1 MFNNGWFQIDGNF
14 MYPSKEFVD
23 MLRTCKKLGIEFE
36 DGYVDLM
43 LEDYEVMLL
52 KDHDWYEDDN
62 NVNYDNTDDDDE
74 GDEVDMK
81 PPWNYGNWGNK

>member
-52 KDHDWYEDDN
+52 TQYSSYRHLSCKRDFLANFSESITEKLHEI
-62 NVNYDNTDDDDE
+62 
-74 GDEVDMK
+74 
-81 PPWNYGNWGNK
+81 